1 MELRMLKVFLTI
13 AKEENITRAAGLLHV
28 TQPTLSRQLMQLE
41 EELGVQLFR
50 RSNHSMALTEEGM
63 LLRRRAQEIVDL
75 TEEVVEE
82 FAHRDKELS
91 GVISIGCGET
101 QNMIF
106 LAQYMQEFRE
116 MHPAVQFHVY
126 TAIADE
132 IKERIEKGRLDMGLL
147 LEPVD
152 LGKYNYI
159 RMPYKERWGA
169 LVWEGS
175 PLQEK
180 EEVTARELSELP
192 LIMVH
197 RESVRNEL
205 ENWCGPY
212 YEKLEVAATYNLFL
226 NAAYMVRERVGA
238 ALCFQVNQEYPGT
251 KFIPLAPVLETGAV
265 LVWKKEQIFSPA
277 VLQFMKYL
285 KEQENLPQFWEK
297 YGRGYLDELEKPVL
311 NL

>member
-1 MELRMLKVFLTI
+1 M
-13 AKEENITRAAGLLHV
+13 
-28 TQPTLSRQLMQLE
+28 
-41 EELGVQLFR
+41 
-50 RSNHSMALTEEGM
+50 
-63 LLRRRAQEIVDL
+63 
-75 TEEVVEE
+75 
-82 FAHRDKELS
+82 
-91 GVISIGCGET
+91 ISIGCGET

-180 EEVTARELSELP
+180 KRSRPGNFRSSPHHGASGVCQKR
-192 LIMVH
+192 I
-197 RESVRNEL
+197 
-205 ENWCGPY
+205 G
-212 YEKLEVAATYNLFL
+212 KLVWTLL
-226 NAAYMVRERVGA
+226 R
-238 ALCFQVNQEYPGT
+238 
-251 KFIPLAPVLETGAV
+251 ETGGSGD
-265 LVWKKEQIFSPA
+265 L
-277 VLQFMKYL
+277 
-285 KEQENLPQFWEK
+285 
-297 YGRGYLDELEKPVL
+297 
-311 NL
+311 